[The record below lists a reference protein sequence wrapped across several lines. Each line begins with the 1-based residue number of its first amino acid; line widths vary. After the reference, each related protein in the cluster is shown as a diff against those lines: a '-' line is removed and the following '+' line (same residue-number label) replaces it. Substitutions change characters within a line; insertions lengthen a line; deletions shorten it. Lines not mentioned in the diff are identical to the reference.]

1 MEKHRIV
8 VSNKEDRQALALIL
22 VKNGYTVR
30 VVKERFGN
38 KTTMYVEYWSGECE
52 QEKIV

>member
-1 MEKHRIV
+1 MDKQRIA
-8 VSNKEDRQALALIL
+8 VSNPDDRNTLAIIL

-52 QEKIV
+52 QEKII